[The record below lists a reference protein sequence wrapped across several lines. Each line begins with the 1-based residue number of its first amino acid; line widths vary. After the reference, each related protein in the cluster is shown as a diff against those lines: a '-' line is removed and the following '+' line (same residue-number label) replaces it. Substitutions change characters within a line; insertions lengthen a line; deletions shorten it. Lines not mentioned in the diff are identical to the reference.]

1 MKTAIVALCIAS
13 ANAAHVIHRKRNNVE
28 YKSINNEGRRLA
40 GDEEYEPYLG
50 MERDLMSM
58 SMPDMPDMP
67 DMSMSMPSMTE
78 VDTMSTEESSAV
90 SAGSA
95 VSVLAIAGAMLLL

>member
-13 ANAAHVIHRKRNNVE
+13 ANAAHVLHRKRNINVE
-28 YKSINNEGRRLA
+28 YKSINTEGRRLA

-58 SMPDMPDMP
+58 SMA

-95 VSVLAIAGAMLLL
+95 VSVLAIAGAMMLL

>member
-28 YKSINNEGRRLA
+28 YKSINTEGRRLA
-40 GDEEYEPYLG
+40 EDEEYEPYLG

-58 SMPDMPDMP
+58 SMA

-78 VDTMSTEESSAV
+78 VETMGDIVESSAV

-95 VSVLAIAGAMLLL
+95 VSVLAIAGAMMLL

>member
-13 ANAAHVIHRKRNNVE
+13 ANAAHVIHRKRNNIE
-28 YKSINNEGRRLA
+28 YKSVNTEGRRLA

-58 SMPDMPDMP
+58 SMADM
-67 DMSMSMPSMTE
+67 DMSMSMPSME

-95 VSVLAIAGAMLLL
+95 VSVLAIAGAMMLL

>member
-1 MKTAIVALCIAS
+1 
-13 ANAAHVIHRKRNNVE
+13 
-28 YKSINNEGRRLA
+28 
-40 GDEEYEPYLG
+40 

-58 SMPDMPDMP
+58 SMP

-78 VDTMSTEESSAV
+78 VETMNTEESSAV

>member
-1 MKTAIVALCIAS
+1 MKTTIVALCIAS

-28 YKSINNEGRRLA
+28 YKSITTEGRRLA

-58 SMPDMPDMP
+58 SMPDM
-67 DMSMSMPSMTE
+67 SMSMPSMTE
-78 VDTMSTEESSAV
+78 DGSPVEESSAV

-95 VSVLAIAGAMLLL
+95 VSILAIAGAMMLL

>member
-13 ANAAHVIHRKRNNVE
+13 ANAAHVLHRKRNINVE
-28 YKSINNEGRRLA
+28 YKSINTEGRRLA

-58 SMPDMPDMP
+58 SMPVM
-67 DMSMSMPSMTE
+67 DMSMSMPSME
-78 VDTMSTEESSAV
+78 VDTVSTEESSAV

-95 VSVLAIAGAMLLL
+95 VSILAIAGAMMLL

>member
-28 YKSINNEGRRLA
+28 YKSINIEGRRLA

-58 SMPDMPDMP
+58 SMPDM
-67 DMSMSMPSMTE
+67 SMSMPSMTE
-78 VDTMSTEESSAV
+78 VETMDTEESSAV

>member
-50 MERDLMSM
+50 IERDLMSM
-58 SMPDMPDMP
+58 SMPDM
-67 DMSMSMPSMTE
+67 SMSMPMTE

-90 SAGSA
+90 SVGSA
-95 VSVLAIAGAMLLL
+95 VSVLAIAGAMMLL